1 MAGPDDGRAEPA
13 GLPDF
18 LHDGP
23 GHAVKRYFLFNGGA
37 DVRKN
42 VPTMLRAFAR
52 IRQALPDIDLV
63 MIGPGE
69 EPFGKLIGQLRLGDR
84 VHMLGYVDEPTK
96 ASLLKHAT
104 ALLYPSRIEGFG
116 LPILEAMAAGIPV
129 VSGTGGSLT
138 EVGGDAVTY
147 VRPIT
152 DESLATAM
160 IAVSRD
166 AARDRARVAGVS
178 QLKLLMKRR
187 HESTLTSVISSA
199 IGREYSS
206 NQPLVFPESLWIMG
220 DD

>member
-1 MAGPDDGRAEPA
+1 M
-13 GLPDF
+13 
-18 LHDGP
+18 
-23 GHAVKRYFLFNGGA
+23 
-37 DVRKN
+37 
-42 VPTMLRAFAR
+42 
-52 IRQALPDIDLV
+52 
-63 MIGPGE
+63 
-69 EPFGKLIGQLRLGDR
+69 
-84 VHMLGYVDEPTK
+84 
-96 ASLLKHAT
+96 
-104 ALLYPSRIEGFG
+104 
-116 LPILEAMAAGIPV
+116 

-166 AARDRARVAGVS
+166 AARDRARVAGVN

-199 IGREYSS
+199 IGRKYSS